1 MDQNSPMYHFLK
13 ARRPDEF
20 SDSTIKKKG
29 KLSREFL
36 EYYLNSLTSRSQE
49 KEFEIFCR
57 RLAEKEICPNLL
69 PQTGPTGGG
78 DSKVDSETYPVSE
91 TITLSWYSGIGK
103 AAANERWA
111 FAISA
116 KKDWKQKCI
125 SDIDKII
132 ATGRDYKEIFL

>member
-1 MDQNSPMYHFLK
+1 MGQDSPMYHFLK

-20 SDSTIKKKG
+20 SDSTIKKQG
-29 KLSREFL
+29 KLTREFL
-36 EYYLNSLTSRSQE
+36 DYYLNSLTSRSQE

-78 DSKVDSETYPVSE
+78 DSKVDTETYPVSE
-91 TITLSWYSGIGK
+91 SITLSWYSGIGK
-103 AAANERWA
+103 IASSERWA

-116 KKDWKQKCI
+116 KRAWKPKCI
-125 SDIDKII
+125 SDIEKNYSYR
-132 ATGRDYKEIFL
+132 AEL